1 MSLWIDNSV
10 SAYTTCSSV
19 PIYSDGSV
27 GGQVFEVEVDE
38 SYIKISLLEASNTPG
53 WNLGFSLACTS
64 SSNILIYKIVSGNE
78 NGLFSV
84 DMNNGNI
91 YLNKSLDYEIK
102 SLHSFIVGV
111 FDSEFSAEVTVGISV
126 SDVNEK
132 PIVDNT
138 TTVYI
143 NEDAVTGT
151 IADGVVR
158 FHDPDQGQLVQG
170 SVVADSNVFASAGI
184 WSHGSSRVELLL
196 NSIDNNKIIGRWI
209 NEERPE
215 FEGELFGLNGTMT
228 FPDDTTYI
236 FSLDSTLKIIRWS
249 NSGEWKLLSGS
260 TLQKIIFDIEPLT
273 GKVYLSQ
280 GTLDFEY
287 RENYLIS
294 VLFSDSDIDNQK
306 NVTRFISIRVKDV
319 NEAPIFDGPVKREE
333 NIATYEFSVEEEIA
347 QNQVVRLGTWIE
359 RGGYR
364 DRSSR
369 ALRHGP
375 HAYGY
380 TAASCQKACHNWNGI
395 SYKYF
400 ALQDNG
406 WCCCDNDW
414 KEVTKYGKKILWK
427 NGWWGVQLCL

>member
-1 MSLWIDNSV
+1 M
-10 SAYTTCSSV
+10 
-19 PIYSDGSV
+19 
-27 GGQVFEVEVDE
+27 
-38 SYIKISLLEASNTPG
+38 
-53 WNLGFSLACTS
+53 
-64 SSNILIYKIVSGNE
+64 
-78 NGLFSV
+78 
-84 DMNNGNI
+84 
-91 YLNKSLDYEIK
+91 
-102 SLHSFIVGV
+102 
-111 FDSEFSAEVTVGISV
+111 
-126 SDVNEK
+126 
-132 PIVDNT
+132 
-138 TTVYI
+138 
-143 NEDAVTGT
+143 
-151 IADGVVR
+151 
-158 FHDPDQGQLVQG
+158 
-170 SVVADSNVFASAGI
+170 VADSNVFTSAGI

-215 FEGELFGLNGTMT
+215 FEGELFGRNGTMT

-249 NSGEWKLLSGS
+249 NSGEWKLQSGS

-306 NVTRFISIRVKDV
+306 SVTRFISIRVKDV

-364 DRSSR
+364 DTSSR

-414 KEVTKYGKKILWK
+414 KEVTKYGKKSCGKTGGGWCNYVYESSAHLDKSSIGKVKVLEVKYGHNCDIATYSHMPTPLQNCDESHKLGWYVAYNAGYKLSMCKALCDENEKCNHFSYNPNGACSLYQNCTPNILG
-427 NGWWGVQLCL
+427 NE